1 MNSFEFIMILVS
13 IIIGLGIA
21 ELLQT
26 VSKII
31 KGAVEGGLLYILWTV
46 NMLNMLIQC
55 FWAYWLY
62 ENRVD
67 WTYIELILILLGPI
81 IMYIIASLLYLP
93 NNQYNQFDEYFINH
107 RLPFFIL
114 FMVLMI
120 LFTFNDYVF
129 TKGDFSR
136 HLVRGTAF
144 ILFSFLAY
152 TKNRVLHV
160 SGAILFI
167 LIQAFFIFNWSFILS
182 TLEA

>member
-1 MNSFEFIMILVS
+1 MNSFEFIMVLVS

-21 ELLQT
+21 ELLKT

-31 KGAVEGGLLYILWTV
+31 RSNLAGGLLHVLWSV

-55 FWAYWLY
+55 FWAYWVY

-67 WTYIELILILLGPI
+67 WTYNELILILLGPI

-93 NNQYNQFDEYFINH
+93 NNQYDRFDEYFINQ
-107 RLPFFIL
+107 RLPFFLL
-114 FMVLMI
+114 FAVLMI

-129 TKGDFSR
+129 SKGDFSR

-152 TKNRVLHV
+152 SRNRILHV

-167 LIQAFFIFNWSFILS
+167 LIQGFFIFNWSFILS

>member
-1 MNSFEFIMILVS
+1 MNSFEFIMVLVS

-21 ELLQT
+21 ELLKT

-31 KGAVEGGLLYILWTV
+31 RGNLEGGLLHILWSV
-46 NMLNMLIQC
+46 NMINMLIQC
-55 FWAYWLY
+55 FWAYWVY

-67 WTYIELILILLGPI
+67 WTYNELILILLGPI

-93 NNQYNQFDEYFINH
+93 NNQYNQFDEYFNNH
-107 RLPFFIL
+107 RFPFFIL

-167 LIQAFFIFNWSFILS
+167 LIQGFFILNWSFILS

>member
-1 MNSFEFIMILVS
+1 MNSFEFIMVLVS

-21 ELLQT
+21 ELLKT

-31 KGAVEGGLLYILWTV
+31 RGNLEGGLLHILWSV

-55 FWAYWLY
+55 FWAYWVY
-62 ENRVD
+62 EDRVD
-67 WTYIELILILLGPI
+67 WTYNELILILLGPI

-107 RLPFFIL
+107 RLPFLIL

-120 LFTFNDYVF
+120 LFNFNDYVF
-129 TKGDFSR
+129 SKGDFSR

-167 LIQAFFIFNWSFILS
+167 LIQGFFILNWSFILS